1 MKRTVAIGIQDFETL
16 RTGNWF
22 YIDKTDFIRRWWNQ
36 GDSVTLITRPRRFG
50 KTLNLSMLNCFF
62 SNKYENRSD
71 LFEGLD
77 VWKDK
82 AIRKEQG
89 IWPVIFLSFASIKST
104 TIAKTVT
111 AMNQLIA
118 DEYNRY
124 AWMIQEPQFTD
135 EDRAFFKKVRSD
147 MPDEVAAVSLKKL
160 SEWLF
165 RYYGKKVIIL
175 LDEYDTP
182 MQEAYIHGFWDVL
195 TYVKSDEG
203 KLCGRKS

>member
-16 RTGNWF
+16 RTENWF

-89 IWPVIFLSFASIKST
+89 IWPVIFLSFAGIKFT
-104 TIAKTVT
+104 TIAKTVA

-124 AWMIQEPQFTD
+124 ARMIQEPQFTD
-135 EDRAFFKKVRSD
+135 EDRAFSKRSE
-147 MPDEVAAVSLKKL
+147 MICRTRLP
-160 SEWLF
+160 LF
-165 RYYGKKVIIL
+165 R
-175 LDEYDTP
+175 
-182 MQEAYIHGFWDVL
+182 
-195 TYVKSDEG
+195 
-203 KLCGRKS
+203 

>member
-22 YIDKTDFIRRWWNQ
+22 YIDKTDLIRRWWNQ

-89 IWPVIFLSFASIKST
+89 IWPVIFLSFAGIKFT

-175 LDEYDTP
+175 MDEYDTP
-182 MQEAYIHGFWDVL
+182 MQEAYIHGFWDEL
-195 TYVKSDEG
+195 TA
-203 KLCGRKS
+203 

>member
-16 RTGNWF
+16 RTGSWF

-89 IWPVIFLSFASIKST
+89 IWPVIFFSFAGIKFT
-104 TIAKTVT
+104 TIAKTV
-111 AMNQLIA
+111 
-118 DEYNRY
+118 Y
-124 AWMIQEPQFTD
+124 
-135 EDRAFFKKVRSD
+135 
-147 MPDEVAAVSLKKL
+147 
-160 SEWLF
+160 
-165 RYYGKKVIIL
+165 
-175 LDEYDTP
+175 
-182 MQEAYIHGFWDVL
+182 
-195 TYVKSDEG
+195 
-203 KLCGRKS
+203 